1 MSSIKRSLQSVAGG
15 LSIAV
20 GFGLI
25 ATVVTPESGVAD
37 SLNLTAAEHTPYPC
51 QRKLTVEEVST
62 YKAPKANK
70 HYRMQFS
77 IPTLA
82 NPHGM
87 AMVYGAFKAAEEA
100 GVDLQLDTGKT
111 PLDAAAQITQLE
123 NGLSRGAD
131 ALIMSPSDPNALV
144 AAIDEAAA
152 KMPVID
158 VGTPSNSAK
167 SYKILQDDYSQGKM
181 AGDVLHGSLP
191 NGGEG
196 IVIAGPAN
204 HNWARRRVAGFID
217 GLKQYPNLKI
227 NEIANEDIRPDEGLA
242 KFVNAAQAHPK
253 VDWIYVV
260 TAALLPPAAIPPEYK
275 KAVLVTGGL
284 YKYVADAL
292 RDGTAAASLPD
303 FPVWIGYLGLSS
315 MIERLNGGETVQRTC
330 IPIAAITKAD
340 LDRDYVSGGNIIPP
354 NWTPPTK

>member
-1 MSSIKRSLQSVAGG
+1 MNGNKSVAGG

-20 GFGLI
+20 GLGLI
-25 ATVVTPESGVAD
+25 GAGTTLGTGFADDLKLTP
-37 SLNLTAAEHTPYPC
+37 AEHTPYPC
-51 QRKLTVEEVST
+51 ERTLTVEQLST
-62 YKAPKANK
+62 YKPPKANK
-70 HYRMQFS
+70 RYRIEFS

-100 GVDLQLDTGKT
+100 GVDLQLDTGKS

-131 ALIMSPSDPNALV
+131 GMLMSPSDPTALS

-152 KMPVID
+152 RMPVID
-158 VGTPSNSAK
+158 VGNASKSEK
-167 SYKILQDDYSQGKM
+167 SYKVVQDDYSQGKM
-181 AGDVLHGSLP
+181 AADVLHSLLP

-204 HNWARRRVAGFID
+204 HTWARRRVAGFTD
-217 GLKQYPNLKI
+217 GFKQYPNLKI

-260 TAALLPPAAIPPEYK
+260 TAAILPPTAIPPEYK
-275 KAVLVTGGL
+275 NAVLVTGGL
-284 YKYVADAL
+284 YKFVDDAL
-292 RDGTAAASLPD
+292 RDGSVAASLPD
-303 FPVWIGYLGLSS
+303 DPVWIGYVGLSFL
-315 MIERLNGGETVQRTC
+315 IEKLNGGEIPQRTC
-330 IPIAAITKAD
+330 IPIAAVTKAD
-340 LDRDYVSGGNIIPP
+340 LDRPYWSSANMIPP
-354 NWTPPTK
+354 NWTPPAK